1 MDGRQR
7 RALRGAAAAALSVFV
22 AAWFHVASGGD
33 APTPLAVLAS
43 FVLATPVCVLL
54 AGRRTRLW
62 SLCASV
68 GLSQFLFHALFSLG
82 APSDVRF
89 VSSGGAES
97 MRGMPDMHGM
107 SDLSLHAIGGHGPS
121 AAEAVAVPA
130 MWAGHALAALIT
142 IVAIRHSE
150 RVLAAL
156 FALAARFLV
165 RALLL
170 ALAPLMGG
178 AATPPRRRDVR
189 AVAQLVVDAGL
200 HRRGPPVRFAL

>member
-33 APTPLAVLAS
+33 APTPLAVIAS
-43 FVLATPVCVLL
+43 FVLASPVCVLL

-62 SLCASV
+62 SLAVSV

-89 VSSGGAES
+89 VSAGGAEA
-97 MRGMPDMHGM
+97 MPGMPDMHGM
-107 SDLSLHAIGGHGPS
+107 SDLSLHAIGGHGAS
-121 AAEAVAVPA
+121 AAAVAVPA
-130 MWAGHALAALIT
+130 MWVGHALAALIT
-142 IVAIRHSE
+142 IVAIRRSE
-150 RVLAAL
+150 RALAAL

-170 ALAPLMGG
+170 ALAPLRGET
-178 AATPPRRRDVR
+178 AELPQRPAVR
-189 AVAQLVVDAGL
+189 AVAQLVVEAGL